1 MRKKTISFIL
11 ILLAG
16 TLALPIGSHSFAITV
31 PIASN
36 DSYAKNENNVLVVD
50 APGILTNDTVA
61 TGKTLTA
68 GLVTN
73 VKNGTLILNSN
84 GGFVYVPDV
93 NFHGVDSFRYVAN
106 DGTFS
111 SNVADVTITIGA
123 VNHLPVAKNDIY
135 VVNENS
141 TLNIQGHGVLAN
153 DTDAD
158 GNTLTA
164 LLVTNVL
171 NGVLALNQNGSFTY
185 TPHTNFHGV
194 DTFTYKANDGTA
206 NSNVSTVTIIV
217 NQINSTPT
225 SDPLLQLIQQIQ
237 NLFAKITGI
246 EQEIHD
252 LQAKNTALESR
263 VTQLESSF
271 HNNLGTSVQNQTNT
285 NQENDDGQDNGK
297 GNGHNKNKHNDN
309 NQGNSED

>member
-1 MRKKTISFIL
+1 MRKKTISIIL

-73 VKNGTLILNSN
+73 VKNGTLILNPN

-111 SNVADVTITIGA
+111 S
-123 VNHLPVAKNDIY
+123 
-135 VVNENS
+135 
-141 TLNIQGHGVLAN
+141 
-153 DTDAD
+153 
-158 GNTLTA
+158 
-164 LLVTNVL
+164 
-171 NGVLALNQNGSFTY
+171 
-185 TPHTNFHGV
+185 
-194 DTFTYKANDGTA
+194 
-206 NSNVSTVTIIV
+206 
-217 NQINSTPT
+217 
-225 SDPLLQLIQQIQ
+225 
-237 NLFAKITGI
+237 
-246 EQEIHD
+246 
-252 LQAKNTALESR
+252 
-263 VTQLESSF
+263 
-271 HNNLGTSVQNQTNT
+271 
-285 NQENDDGQDNGK
+285 
-297 GNGHNKNKHNDN
+297 
-309 NQGNSED
+309 